1 MTVTLIQSPDI
12 ITNKIEIPWSHLSA
26 KTIERLVVE
35 LYQADYLTFMQVH
48 SLLQN
53 KEPLETYRLLIS
65 YGCELLYD
73 LDDWKED
80 RQLLAKLYP
89 TP

>member
-1 MTVTLIQSPDI
+1 MTITLTQSPDI
-12 ITNKIEIPWSHLSA
+12 ITHQIEIPWSLLSA

-35 LYQADYLTFMQVH
+35 LYQADYLTFKQVH
-48 SLLQN
+48 GLLQK

-65 YGCELLYD
+65 YGCELVYD
-73 LDDWKED
+73 LDDLKED